1 MSVGVHPLETLGL
14 TWSGG
19 PSLVLVALVLSAAAL
34 TTMSS
39 PRSAFD

>member
-1 MSVGVHPLETLGL
+1 MSVGLHPLEALDL

-19 PSLVLVALVLSAAAL
+19 SSLVLVALVLSAAAL

-39 PRSAFD
+39 PRSAPD